1 MKTFILRRL
10 AMTVVLLFMV
20 ALTVFLL
27 GHLSGDP
34 VRLMV
39 PEDATEI
46 DIANLRRALG
56 FDRPLAVQFVD
67 FIARIVRGDLGTSLR
82 YRTPALALVLE
93 RMPATVELST
103 AAMVIALLIAIPS
116 GIISALR
123 PGSLADAITSNISI
137 IGQALP
143 PFWVGI
149 MLIILFA
156 VQLHWLPATG
166 RGDPGSLVLPAIT
179 LGLWPMARL
188 ARVLRSSLLDVLNE
202 DYVRTAKA
210 KGLAERGVLLGHVLR
225 NAAIPVVTVAG
236 LTYGTILGGTVI
248 TESVF
253 AWPGVGR
260 LALEAVY
267 NRDFPLVQATVFVA
281 AFVFVVI
288 NFVLDL
294 MYGWLDPRIRLQ

>member
-10 AMTVVLLFMV
+10 VMTVVLLFMV

-27 GHLSGDP
+27 GHLTGDP

-39 PEDATEI
+39 PEEATER
-46 DIANLRRALG
+46 DIANLRRELG

-67 FIARIVRGDLGTSLR
+67 FIARVARGDLGTSLR
-82 YRTPALALVLE
+82 YRKPALALVLE

-103 AAMVIALLIAIPS
+103 AAMVIALLVAIPS

-143 PFWVGI
+143 PFWIGI

-188 ARVLRSSLLDVLNE
+188 ARVLRSSLLDVLHE
-202 DYVRTAKA
+202 DYVRTARA

-225 NAAIPVVTVAG
+225 NSAIPVVTVAG

-294 MYGWLDPRIRLQ
+294 MYVWLDPRIRLR

>member
-39 PEDATEI
+39 PEDATER
-46 DIANLRRALG
+46 DIANLRRELG

-67 FIARIVRGDLGTSLR
+67 FIGRVVTGNLGTSLR

-103 AAMVIALLIAIPS
+103 AAMVVALLVAIPS

-123 PGSLADAITSNISI
+123 PGSVADAITSNISI

-188 ARVLRSSLLDVLNE
+188 ARVLRSSLLDVLHE

>member
-10 AMTVVLLFMV
+10 VMTVVLLFMV

-39 PEDATEI
+39 PEDATER
-46 DIANLRRALG
+46 DIANLRRELG

-67 FIARIVRGDLGTSLR
+67 FIARVARGDLGTSLR
-82 YRTPALALVLE
+82 YRKPALALVLE
-93 RMPATVELST
+93 RIPATVELST
-103 AAMVIALLIAIPS
+103 AAMGIALLVAIPS

-123 PGSLADAITSNISI
+123 PGSLADAITSHISI

-143 PFWVGI
+143 PFWIGI

-166 RGDPGSLVLPAIT
+166 RGDPGSLVLPAVT

-188 ARVLRSSLLDVLNE
+188 ARVLRSSLLDVLHE
-202 DYVRTAKA
+202 DYVRTARA

-225 NAAIPVVTVAG
+225 NSAIPVVTVAG

-294 MYGWLDPRIRLQ
+294 MYGWLDPRIRLR

>member
-1 MKTFILRRL
+1 MKIFILRRL
-10 AMTVVLLFMV
+10 VMTFVLLFMV

-27 GHLSGDP
+27 GHLTGDP

-39 PEDATEI
+39 PEDATER
-46 DIANLRRALG
+46 DIANLRRELG

-67 FIARIVRGDLGTSLR
+67 FIARAAQGDLGKSLR
-82 YRTPALALVLE
+82 YRKPALRLVVE
-93 RMPATVELST
+93 RMRATVELST
-103 AAMVIALLIAIPS
+103 AAMVIALLVAIPS

-123 PGSLADAITSNISI
+123 PGSLADAITWTISI
-137 IGQALP
+137 IGQAVP

-156 VQLHWLPATG
+156 VQLQLLPAAG
-166 RGDPGSLVLPAIT
+166 RGDPGSLVLPAVT

-188 ARVLRSSLLDVLNE
+188 ARVLRSSLLDALQE
-202 DYVRTAKA
+202 DYVRTARA

-225 NAAIPVVTVAG
+225 NSAIPVVTVAG

-294 MYGWLDPRIRLQ
+294 MYGWLDPRIRLR